1 MNDKTLPRIPLE
13 VFKKM
18 VHTISLDDL
27 RQLPPAKLPREIPQD
42 ILRGIEGER
51 REILDELLFEA
62 NSHHVSERLALEQVF
77 GSEFIPAL
85 DRIKTDPDDIVSPAF
100 VAEVERLEQLVDDQV
115 KRPTAQTE
123 ELIQAHIAEMRP
135 SIVAANSERQ
145 KLNEHRQMLRKGF
158 HLSGQ
163 YQADFKEALASIHD
177 QIAVINHWLSRF
189 NQARLRIVSREIDE
203 KTREVAEKSRRLNEI
218 YFEIGEINK
227 RIKTASEAMGLHGDR
242 VNQNHF
248 IQELRNELQLMDSL
262 KPKYDIIIPEED
274 LTQWMDVVIDSYVSD
289 LGDETLEKAMYK
301 AQDSLFAL
309 LKCYC
314 EAQSDAARQ
323 VATREFTTL
332 DRDANMRY
340 MLETERFVL
349 KYFKHKQVDI
359 KGWGVDEE
367 TLARLEKFEAM
378 ALDVI
383 RENTIYTQ

>member
-1 MNDKTLPRIPLE
+1 MSDKILPRIPLE

-27 RQLPPAKLPREIPQD
+27 RKLPPAKLPREIPQN
-42 ILRGIEGER
+42 ILRGVEGER

-77 GSEFIPAL
+77 GSELIPAL
-85 DRIKTDPDDIVSPAF
+85 DRIKVQAEDIVSPAF
-100 VAEVERLEQLVDDQV
+100 VAEVERLEALVDDQV
-115 KRPTAQTE
+115 KKPNNKTE
-123 ELIQAHIAEMRP
+123 DLIQAHITEMRP

-145 KLNEHRQMLRKGF
+145 KLNEHCGMLRKGF

-163 YQADFKEALASIHD
+163 YQADFKEA
-177 QIAVINHWLSRF
+177 IAAIREQLHVIDHWLSRF
-189 NQARLRIVSREIDE
+189 NQARLRIVSSEIDK
-203 KTREVAEKSRRLNEI
+203 KTREVEEKIRRLNDI

-248 IQELRNELQLMDSL
+248 IQELRNELQLMNSL

-274 LTQWMDVVIDSYVSD
+274 LTQWMDVVIDSYVTD
-289 LGDETLEKAMYK
+289 LGDETLEKAMK
-301 AQDSLFAL
+301 SAQQSLFML
-309 LKCYC
+309 LKRYC

-323 VATREFTTL
+323 VAKREFTTL

-349 KYFKHKQVDI
+349 KYFKHKEVDI
-359 KGWGVDEE
+359 KGWGVDQE
-367 TLARLEKFEAM
+367 TLARLEKFEATVI
-378 ALDVI
+378 DVI
-383 RENTIYTQ
+383 RENTDYTE

>member
-1 MNDKTLPRIPLE
+1 MSDKILPRIPLE

-77 GSEFIPAL
+77 GSELIPAL
-85 DRIKTDPDDIVSPAF
+85 DRVKTQADGIVSPAF
-100 VAEVERLEQLVDDQV
+100 VAEVERLETLVEDQV
-115 KRPTAQTE
+115 NRPNNKTE
-123 ELIQAHIAEMRP
+123 DLIQAHIAEMRP
-135 SIVAANSERQ
+135 SIVDANSERQ
-145 KLNEHRQMLRKGF
+145 KLNEHCEMLRKGF

-163 YQADFKEALASIHD
+163 YQPDFKEA
-177 QIAVINHWLSRF
+177 IAAIREQLHVLDHWLSRF
-189 NQARLRIVSREIDE
+189 NQARLRIVSREIDH
-203 KTREVAEKSRRLNEI
+203 KTREVVEKSRRLNDI
-218 YFEIGEINK
+218 YFEIEEINK
-227 RIKTASEAMGLHGDR
+227 RIKTSSEAMGLHGDKI
-242 VNQNHF
+242 NQNHF

-262 KPKYDIIIPEED
+262 KPQYDIIIPEED
-274 LTQWMDVVIDSYVSD
+274 LTQWMDVVIDAYVTD
-289 LGDETLEKAMYK
+289 LGDETLEKAMK
-301 AQDSLFAL
+301 AAQESLFTL
-309 LKCYC
+309 LKRYC
-314 EAQSDAARQ
+314 EAQNDAAQQ

-349 KYFKHKQVDI
+349 KYFKHKEVDI
-359 KGWGVDEE
+359 KGWGVDQD

-378 ALDVI
+378 VLDVI
-383 RENTIYTQ
+383 RENTA